1 MAKKTA
7 KKYSKRKV
15 KLFLFFLLVA
25 SIFWVLTKFSREFT
39 AIMTAKIHYV
49 DLPDTAAL
57 AQGNLNEITYDLTA
71 NGFEI
76 LFYKLKKPTLEI
88 DVAKYYKKEE
98 NGFTITRNELVSQLS
113 AKFNK
118 YMEIK
123 NLSVDELKVNLD
135 PIVLKK
141 VRVKPRIEISFK
153 EGFKP
158 IDSIQVK
165 PDSIT
170 ISGPEG
176 VLKKINAVDTKL
188 LTLHNVEKPI
198 SETVGIDS
206 PSDEIVKIIPTKVNV
221 EWPVAEFSQGKFTL
235 PVEVIN
241 LPPGLELKLV
251 PERIS
256 ISFDIAVDDFSAV
269 SRENFRVVCDYSKRN
284 DKENFMLP
292 ILAKKPAGAVNIVFE
307 PKKVDFFVFK

>member
-1 MAKKTA
+1 MAKNTSR
-7 KKYSKRKV
+7 KYSKRKV

-39 AIMTAKIHYV
+39 ASMVAKIHYIN
-49 DLPDTAAL
+49 LPDTAAL
-57 AQGNLNEITYDLTA
+57 AHNNPQGITYDLTA

-76 LFYKLKKPTLEI
+76 LFYKFKKPALEV
-88 DVAKYYKKEE
+88 DVAKYYEEDE
-98 NGFTITRNELVSQLS
+98 NGFTISRNELGSQLG

-123 NLSVDELKVNLD
+123 NLPADGIKIKLD

-141 VRVKPRIEISFK
+141 VKVEPKFEIGFK
-153 EGFKP
+153 DGFKP
-158 IDSIQVK
+158 IDSIKVK

-176 VLKKINAVDTKL
+176 VLKKISGVPTNLLSLKDVDRS
-188 LTLHNVEKPI
+188 I
-198 SETVGIDS
+198 SETVEIN
-206 PSDEIVKIIPTKVNV
+206 PPTQEIVKINPSKVLI

-241 LPPGLELKLV
+241 LPPGVELKLV
-251 PERIS
+251 PERVTVT
-256 ISFDIAVDDFSAV
+256 FDISVNQFSSV
-269 SRENFRVVCDYSKRN
+269 SRENFRVICDYSKRN

-292 ILAKKPAGAVNIVFE
+292 ILAKKPEGAVNIVFD